1 MNKKNQNTKKK
12 PYGFYIK
19 AYLPSVLW
27 AALIFI
33 LSDQTRLPG
42 FNISLLDFLF
52 KKMAHMFVYA
62 VLYYLIFRAYQIT
75 HPKESLTRKHYL
87 WPLFLTL
94 FYAISDELHQ
104 SVVSG
109 RYASTRDLAYDFLGM
124 MSVLL
129 HQQKML

>member
-1 MNKKNQNTKKK
+1 MSKITNTKNK
-12 PYGFYIK
+12 PFSLYVK

-27 AALIFI
+27 ALLIFI

-62 VLYYLIFRAYQIT
+62 ILYYLIFQAYSKT
-75 HPKESLTRKHYL
+75 NPAKNLTKKHYL

-94 FYAISDELHQ
+94 LYAISDELHQ
-104 SVVSG
+104 STVGG